1 MHFKHP
7 EILFALFLLV
17 IPIIIHL
24 FQLRRFKTIP
34 FTNVKF
40 LKEVAIQTRKSA
52 RLKKLLTLLTR
63 LLLFAAL
70 IMAFA
75 QPYLSATENIKPTD
89 TYVYL
94 DNSFSM
100 QAKGKNGELLKRAV
114 QDIIK
119 NTSELEN
126 INFFTNNQVYKN
138 LATKNI
144 LLSIDY
150 HPIKMDVNAV
160 LLKIKSSISDKDKPA
175 SIFLISDF
183 QSININAKINIDSLH
198 NYYITKLQATN
209 TNNISIDSV
218 YIINQNNESI
228 NIKTFIKKYGKA
240 QGNLSLSLYNDNILA
255 GKSTVL
261 FDEKER
267 SEIGFTIPNTNS
279 FNGKLQLNDGSLEFD
294 NKLYFTINKSKK
306 IDVTAIGDN
315 NNFLSKI
322 YTNDEFNFISTP
334 VNLFDY
340 NTVNEQHLLIL
351 NELESIPAVLT
362 NTLNEFINKGG
373 SLVIIPPINLDI
385 NTYTT
390 ALQNFNIGNLS
401 SVDKK
406 ELAINTINFSH
417 PLLNGVFE
425 KKIENFQYP
434 TVKSSYNVN
443 YINNSSI
450 LKFENNKPFIS
461 QINVNN
467 GLVYWFSS
475 AINVKNSNF
484 KNSPLIV
491 PIFYNF
497 GLHSSKL
504 SQLYYTI
511 GKPNAI
517 EINAQLKKDEVIHLA
532 TVNEDFIPQQEITA
546 KKVIIKT
553 ESNPI
558 HSGLIKVRQ
567 NEKVLKYLAYN
578 YDRTE
583 SDLSTIDVNN
593 HFNEASNIIHID
605 SVNEAFIKLSDK
617 YKTNSLW
624 QLFLFLALI
633 FLITEVLLLKFLKS

>member
-1 MHFKHP
+1 MT
-7 EILFALFLLV
+7 
-17 IPIIIHL
+17 
-24 FQLRRFKTIP
+24 QRFKNGLSSRFFYTNKQMRNNSYKKS
-34 FTNVKF
+34 FT
-40 LKEVAIQTRKSA
+40 
-52 RLKKLLTLLTR
+52 
-63 LLLFAAL
+63 
-70 IMAFA
+70 
-75 QPYLSATENIKPTD
+75 
-89 TYVYL
+89 
-94 DNSFSM
+94 
-100 QAKGKNGELLKRAV
+100 
-114 QDIIK
+114 
-119 NTSELEN
+119 
-126 INFFTNNQVYKN
+126 
-138 LATKNI
+138 
-144 LLSIDY
+144 
-150 HPIKMDVNAV
+150 
-160 LLKIKSSISDKDKPA
+160 
-175 SIFLISDF
+175 
-183 QSININAKINIDSLH
+183 
-198 NYYITKLQATN
+198 
-209 TNNISIDSV
+209 
-218 YIINQNNESI
+218 
-228 NIKTFIKKYGKA
+228 IKT
-240 QGNLSLSLYNDNILA
+240 LYISYVFTYNIYKDL
-255 GKSTVL
+255 
-261 FDEKER
+261 
-267 SEIGFTIPNTNS
+267 
-279 FNGKLQLNDGSLEFD
+279 
-294 NKLYFTINKSKK
+294 INKSKK